1 MKHFYLFFLLFAA
14 TFSVRAQKAAA
25 FEDVVLLKES
35 YWNGS
40 DGSGGFK
47 SSNLTF
53 KNDYNPAWMSWSG
66 FACSNI
72 TDNKTKGWGNQ
83 YSAIAGKGHNGSA
96 NYAVAYVVGVSSAEF
111 AVAQSIRGVYVTNS
125 SYAYFSM
132 KEGDDYSKKFGGAT
146 GSDPDFLKLIAEGVD
161 ASGKTTASAE
171 FYLADFRSNDP
182 SEDYLVGDWKWFD
195 LSALGIV
202 KTVNFKLESSDNGMW
217 GMNTPAYFCLD
228 DMNGF
233 GPIQLNDITHA
244 RFDDVFDQKETYY
257 NGDDLSGGFY
267 SGNFYFKNEYNES
280 WGSWSGFAVSTKTD
294 TQTPGWGNQ
303 YSAITGGGVAG
314 SSAYAVG
321 YTGMGKSEVL
331 LKKSSVSGFY
341 VSNCAYAYWSM
352 KNGDDYSKKFGGP
365 DGTDPDWF
373 KLTIKGYTDIEYMGH
388 IDFYLADFRSDKSSE
403 DYIVDDWQWVDLSAL
418 GKVSRLEFSLSSSDE
433 GMWGMNTPAYFV
445 MDNLNKQIPTTVY
458 PQIKEIYAE
467 VYPNPFIDELRVHL
481 NDPANEV
488 FLYDM
493 TGKPVRRTAGAG
505 DTVVLRNLGGLPSGV
520 YFLKVLSGNQS
531 VVKKIIKK

>member
-14 TFSVRAQKAAA
+14 SFSVRAQKAAG
-25 FEDVVLLKES
+25 FEEVQLPAQS

-40 DGSGGFK
+40 DGSGSFK

-53 KNDYNPAWMSWSG
+53 KNDYNPSWASWSG

-83 YSAIAGKGHNGSA
+83 YSAIAGKGYKGSA

-111 AVAQSIRGVYVTNS
+111 TVTQPIRGVYVTNS
-125 SYAYFSM
+125 TYTYFSM

-146 GSDPDFLKLIAEGVD
+146 GSDPDFFKLVAEGVD
-161 ASGKTTASAE
+161 ASGKTTASVE
-171 FYLADFRSNDP
+171 FFLADFRSSDP
-182 SEDYLVGDWKWFD
+182 SEDYLVSDWKWFD
-195 LSALGIV
+195 LSALGVV

-233 GPIQLNDITHA
+233 GPVQLNDITHA
-244 RFDDVFDQKETYY
+244 PFDDALDQKGTYY
-257 NGDDLSGGFY
+257 NGADLSGGFY
-267 SGNFYFKNEYNES
+267 SGNFYFKNDYNES
-280 WGSWSGFAVSTKTD
+280 WGSWSGFAVSTTAD

-331 LKKSSVSGFY
+331 LKKSAVSGFY

-365 DGTDPDWF
+365 NGTDPDWF
-373 KLTIKGYTDIEYMGH
+373 KLTIKGYTEIEYMGH

-403 DYIVDDWQWVDLSAL
+403 DYIVSDWRWVDLSAL

-445 MDNLNKQIPTTVY
+445 MDNLNRQIPVNVS
-458 PQIKEIYAE
+458 PQMKEMTAE
-467 VYPNPFIDELRVHL
+467 VYPNPFGNELRVRL
-481 NDPANEV
+481 DGPADEI
-488 FLYDM
+488 LLIDIA
-493 TGKPVRRTAGAG
+493 GKPVRRVTGARNA
-505 DTVVLRNLGGLPSGV
+505 VVLGSLESLAPGV

-531 VVKKIIKK
+531 VVRKVIKK